1 VPDRSLVM
9 MSGLATRKAF
19 DDHLFA
25 EFTARTGVEVVPVY
39 DPTVQLL
46 RRLDAGEHFDVLI
59 AATPSFDALIARGL
73 VAAGPRPL
81 VRTGIGLAVARGA
94 EHPAIATADELVRT
108 LTEARSVA
116 YSRTGQSGIYFVDLV
131 RRLGLDD
138 VVLPKATVL
147 EKGFTAT
154 ALESGDAD
162 LAVQQLSELLFVPGA
177 EIVGPLPEEL
187 QKWTEFSAGTAT
199 VSARNADVAAFVE
212 FISSPDAAPAYRLTA
227 LEPVA

>member
-1 VPDRSLVM
+1 MPDRSIVM

-25 EFTARTGVEVVPVY
+25 AFTERTGVEVIPVY

-46 RRLDAGEHFDVLI
+46 RRLDAGEHFDVMI
-59 AATPSFDALIARGL
+59 AATPSFEPLIASGI
-73 VAAGPRPL
+73 VAEGPRPI
-81 VRTGIGLAVARGA
+81 VRAGIGLAVARGA
-94 EHPAIATADELVRT
+94 EHPAMATRGDLVT
-108 LTEARSVA
+108 ALAAARSVA
-116 YSRTGQSGIYFVDLV
+116 YSRTGQSGIYFVDMV
-131 RRLGLDD
+131 KRLGIED

-154 ALESGDAD
+154 ALESGAAD
-162 LAVQQLSELLFVPGA
+162 LAIQQLSELLFVPGA

-199 VSARNADVAAFVE
+199 VSARNADVEAFVE
-212 FISSPDAAPAYRLTA
+212 FISSPEASPAYRLTA